1 MFFVELPQFFRN
13 DQLSCYNLAIKA
25 FFENNMLAS
34 LLFLTASMT
43 YDSHLPPLLP
53 WEGESLSLI
62 QQAGPLTTDF
72 ELSDGYI
79 SPDYNNTMAFVERLV
94 AANPTQFKSQIIGF
108 SNSKRAIK
116 MVVAT
121 EQGFFDADQLANSTK
136 PTVLIQAG
144 IHAGEIDGKD
154 AMFMLLRDIATGKRR
169 DILKKVNILFIP
181 ILNVDGHERSSHFNR
196 INQRGPSKMGFRTN
210 ANNLNLNRDFTKLD
224 TPEVKS
230 VLKVINDYNPNLYI
244 DVHVTDGA
252 DYQYDVT
259 YGYNPVFASESPAIA
274 DTLDRYFKPV
284 IDNKLAS
291 QGHIPGPLVFVMNKR
306 NFKEGLAGWVATPRF
321 SNGWGDL
328 KSLPTILVENH
339 SLKPYKQRVLGT
351 YVFIDGAIDALSKH
365 GHELAN
371 AVKKEHAFVPKQLIV
386 QRGYSKDPV
395 EIAFKG
401 IRYTSKVSTLSGQ
414 TEVQYIGEK
423 EDYTNLPVYWQKD
436 VQKRIEVPKAFFIP
450 PAYTDLIEKL
460 SLHGVSVNKLVGE
473 NTQPLKQAKIDEH
486 SFAKSPFEGRFRVTA
501 TFDYKPAIN
510 VNLDGWFEVTTQQK
524 AGELAVHL
532 LHPEA
537 PDSFF
542 SWGEFNTIFQRT
554 EYMENYALIP
564 FARNMLKEQP
574 KLALQFDQKLKTEKS
589 FASDADARLDW
600 LYQHSPFY
608 DEAYLKYPILMSFE
622 EEIAIP
628 DQKDKEI

>member
-1 MFFVELPQFFRN
+1 VFFVELPQFFRN
-13 DQLSCYNLAIKA
+13 DWLSCYNLAIKA

-210 ANNLNLNRDFTKLD
+210 ANNLNLNRDFTKLE

-450 PAYTDLIEKL
+450 PVYTDLIEKL

>member
-1 MFFVELPQFFRN
+1 
-13 DQLSCYNLAIKA
+13 
-25 FFENNMLAS
+25 MLAS
-34 LLFLTASMT
+34 LLFLSASMT

-53 WEGESLSLI
+53 WQGQSLSLI

-79 SPDYNNTMAFVERLV
+79 SPDYKNTMAFVERLV
-94 AANPTQFKSQIIGF
+94 AANPTQFKSQIIGY

-116 MVVAT
+116 MVVAS

-136 PTVLIQAG
+136 PTVLVQAG

-181 ILNVDGHERSSHFNR
+181 ILNVDGHERSGHFNR

-259 YGYNPVFASESPAIA
+259 YGYNPVFASESPAISA
-274 DTLDRYFKPV
+274 ALDQYFKPV
-284 IDNKLAS
+284 IDEKLAS

-351 YVFIDGAIDALSKH
+351 YVFIDGAIDALSNH
-365 GHELAN
+365 SHELAN
-371 AVKKEHAFVPKQLIV
+371 AVKKEQAFVPKELIV
-386 QRGYSKDPV
+386 QRGYSKTPV
-395 EIAFKG
+395 EIEFKG
-401 IRYTSKVSTLSGQ
+401 IRYTSKMSTLSGQ

-436 VQKRIEVPKAFFIP
+436 VQKRVEVPKAFFIP
-450 PAYTDLIEKL
+450 PVYTDLIEKL

-473 NTQPLKQAKIDEH
+473 NTQPLKQAKIDDY

-542 SWGEFNTIFQRT
+542 AWGEFNTVFQRT

-564 FARNMLKEQP
+564 FARQMLKDNP
-574 KLALQFDQKLKTEKS
+574 KLALAFDKKLKNDKS
-589 FASDADARLDW
+589 FANDPDARLNW
-600 LYQHSPFY
+600 LYEHSPFY
-608 DEAYLKYPILMSFE
+608 DQAYLKYPILMSFE

-628 DQKDKEI
+628 EQKDKEI

>member
-13 DQLSCYNLAIKA
+13 DQLSCYNLGIKA

-210 ANNLNLNRDFTKLD
+210 ANNLNLNRDFTKLE

>member
-564 FARNMLKEQP
+564 FARNMLKEKP

-589 FASDADARLDW
+589 FASNADARLDW

>member
-1 MFFVELPQFFRN
+1 VFFVELPQFFRN
-13 DQLSCYNLAIKA
+13 DQLSCYNLGIIA
-25 FFENNMLAS
+25 FFEKNMLAS

-210 ANNLNLNRDFTKLD
+210 ANNLNLNRDFTKLE

-414 TEVQYIGEK
+414 KEVQYIGEK

-450 PAYTDLIEKL
+450 PVYTDLIEKL

-564 FARNMLKEQP
+564 FARNMLKEKP

>member
-1 MFFVELPQFFRN
+1 
-13 DQLSCYNLAIKA
+13 
-25 FFENNMLAS
+25 MLAS
-34 LLFLTASMT
+34 LLFLSASMT

-53 WEGESLSLI
+53 WQGQSLSLI

-79 SPDYNNTMAFVERLV
+79 SPDYKNTMAFVERLV
-94 AANPTQFKSQIIGF
+94 AANPTQFKSQIIGY
-108 SNSKRAIK
+108 SSSKRAIK
-116 MVVAT
+116 MVVAS

-136 PTVLIQAG
+136 PTVLVQAG

-181 ILNVDGHERSSHFNR
+181 ILNVDGHERSGHFNR

-259 YGYNPVFASESPAIA
+259 YGYNPVFASESPAISA
-274 DTLDRYFKPV
+274 ALDQYFKPV
-284 IDNKLAS
+284 IDEKLAS

-351 YVFIDGAIDALSKH
+351 YVFIDGAIDALSNH
-365 GHELAN
+365 SHELAN
-371 AVKKEHAFVPKQLIV
+371 AVKKEQAFVPKELIV
-386 QRGYSKDPV
+386 QRGYSKTPV
-395 EIAFKG
+395 EIEFKG
-401 IRYTSKVSTLSGQ
+401 IRYTSKMSTLSGQ

-436 VQKRIEVPKAFFIP
+436 VQKRVEVPKAFFIP
-450 PAYTDLIEKL
+450 PVYTDLIEKL

-473 NTQPLKQAKIDEH
+473 NTQPLKQAKIDKY

-542 SWGEFNTIFQRT
+542 AWGEFNTAFQRT

-564 FARNMLKEQP
+564 FARQMLKDNP
-574 KLALQFDQKLKTEKS
+574 KLALAFDKKLKNDKS
-589 FASDADARLDW
+589 FANDPDARLNW
-600 LYQHSPFY
+600 LYEHSPFY
-608 DEAYLKYPILMSFE
+608 DQAYLKYPILMSFE

-628 DQKDKEI
+628 EQKDKEI

>member
-13 DQLSCYNLAIKA
+13 DWLSCYNLAIKA

-34 LLFLTASMT
+34 LVFLTASMT

-210 ANNLNLNRDFTKLD
+210 ANNLNLNRDFTKLE

-450 PAYTDLIEKL
+450 PVYTDLIEKL

-473 NTQPLKQAKIDEH
+473 NTQPLKQAKINEH

-564 FARNMLKEQP
+564 FARNMLKEKP
-574 KLALQFDQKLKTEKS
+574 KFALQFDQKLKTEKS